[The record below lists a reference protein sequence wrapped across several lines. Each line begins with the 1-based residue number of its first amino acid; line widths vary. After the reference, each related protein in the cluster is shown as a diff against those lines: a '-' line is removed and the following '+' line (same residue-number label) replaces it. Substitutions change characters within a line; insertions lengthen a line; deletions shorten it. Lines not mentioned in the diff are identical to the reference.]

1 MIRLQMKKYSMTLTK
16 KQHNNQHYHK
26 VKLID
31 MNVLQVKKY
40 CLLIKKEF
48 IIL

>member
-1 MIRLQMKKYSMTLTK
+1 MIRLQIKKYSMTLTK
-16 KQHNNQHYHK
+16 KQQDNQHYHQ
-26 VKLID
+26 VKLIN

-40 CLLIKKEF
+40 CLPIKKEF